1 MSRHFV
7 CVLTP
12 LLFALQTRNFAM
24 LTREQSPINEGK
36 HPPLRACEF
45 LCCLFSFSFSR
56 RIALRPR
63 PLSCLGVYNAFFN
76 FTLCMTRLSD
86 SVASCCTVSQ
96 LVFDVDGAAAELGP
110 VDKTRYIAVLP
121 SRGASYTLLYSTTS
135 SAPRDAP
142 SLLQDNVDSC
152 SYQANVLLQMNVI
165 CY

>member
-96 LVFDVDGAAAELGP
+96 LVFDVDGREY
-110 VDKTRYIAVLP
+110 KTRYFAVLLSHAARP
-121 SRGASYTLLYSTTS
+121 VLYSNLLHSTPATTS
-135 SAPRDAP
+135 SAPRVYYET
-142 SLLQDNVDSC
+142 LQIHVYTKLTYC
-152 SYQANVLLQMNVI
+152 
-165 CY
+165 CR

>member
-63 PLSCLGVYNAFFN
+63 PLSCLGVYNAFFK

-96 LVFDVDGAAAELGP
+96 LVFDVDGRTGACGQ
-110 VDKTRYIAVLP
+110 DSVLC
-121 SRGASYTLLYSTTS
+121 RASYPRRVLYSAPLHSTTPATTS
-135 SAPRDAP
+135 SAPRVAP
-142 SLLQDNVDSC
+142 SLLQDVVDSC
-152 SYQANVLLQMNVI
+152 FIPS
-165 CY
+165 